1 MAKLNRANR
10 KKQLKQTLF
19 KSSVL
24 VSPVSLALMACGGG
38 SNNSESI
45 STHSGHAIKGPLQN
59 ATVFADLNRN
69 GKLDA
74 DEPNT
79 ISSADGSFSFNTSES
94 DFEIVVTTSKDTID
108 TSSGEIFDGLTLKA
122 PKGADVISPLT
133 TMVIET
139 NLNKEEVADILG
151 LGEINIFSFNPFS
164 DGVDA
169 NEALKVEKAAH
180 QTQLTLNAIATS
192 GKEAGLSE
200 ENAKEL
206 AIQSMAVKLEKA
218 SSDGGK
224 INLNNEDVLKDLV
237 SIAETKITEK
247 GGSKA
252 DFAKNSSVLINQV
265 KNKNIEISNLDSL
278 TSTEALSVF
287 ANTATISDTLA
298 TEIKSQTT
306 STIDVSDSTSSTST
320 DSASATS
327 SSCGSTST
335 TTVTAT
341 TTTTPAPFGMCDCVS
356 TTTAATATR
365 RNSNHTRSLRNVCN
379 YSHSSNGCDC
389 DAAAAEAAQAAA
401 EAAQAAAEAAA
412 STTSSSVDTT
422 TAVTPTV
429 TDATADAAAAEA
441 AQAAAEAAQA
451 AAEAAASTTSSS
463 VDTTTAVTPTVTVAT
478 AAAQLLDLD
487 VEKIDST
494 WGTSGNDHINVGA
507 FDDIVH
513 TSGGNDTIILGS
525 GGDTLIIEKATGHS
539 VVRDFDINED
549 QLVLATGVFIK
560 DVEIINDGFHLYTNF
575 GGHVHFE
582 NIGDISTAII

>member
-1 MAKLNRANR
+1 MKLNLANR
-10 KKQLKQTLF
+10 KKHLKQTLF

-38 SNNSESI
+38 SNNSEII

-139 NLNKEEVADILG
+139 NLNKEEVADIFG

-306 STIDVSDSTSSTST
+306 STISVSESTSSTST
-320 DSASATS
+320 NSSSAISAS
-327 SSCGSTST
+327 
-335 TTVTAT
+335 
-341 TTTTPAPFGMCDCVS
+341 CVS
-356 TTTAATATR
+356 TTTPVTVVPAAAAAAAAAA
-365 RNSNHTRSLRNVCN
+365 
-379 YSHSSNGCDC
+379 
-389 DAAAAEAAQAAA
+389 DAAAAD
-401 EAAQAAAEAAA
+401 AEAAA

-422 TAVTPTV
+422 TAVTTPVTV
-429 TDATADAAAAEA
+429 VPADAAAA
-441 AQAAAEAAQA
+441 AAAAD
-451 AAEAAASTTSSS
+451 AEAAASTTSSS
-463 VDTTTAVTPTVTVAT
+463 VDTTTAVTTTVTPPI
-478 AAAQLLDLD
+478 AAAKLLHLD

-513 TSGGNDTIILGS
+513 TSGGNDIIILGS
-525 GGDTLIIEKATGHS
+525 GSDTLIIENATGHT
-539 VVRDFDINED
+539 VVRDFDVNED

-560 DVEIINDGFHLYTNF
+560 DSEIINDGFHLYTNF

-582 NIGDISTAII
+582 NIADISTAIM

>member
-1 MAKLNRANR
+1 MSFVNVNDIGEWHLTVVNIANR
-10 KKQLKQTLF
+10 KNLSKRNHL
-19 KSSVL
+19 KSSAL
-24 VSPVSLALMACGGG
+24 LSPLSLALMACGGDDDSSG
-38 SNNSESI
+38 SV
-45 STHSGHAIKGPLQN
+45 TTYYGHAIKGPLKN
-59 ATVFADLNRN
+59 ATVFADLNKN

-164 DGVDA
+164 DGVDET
-169 NEALKVEKAAH
+169 EALKVEKAAH

-206 AIQSMAVKLEKA
+206 AIQSMAVKFEKA
-218 SSDGGK
+218 SSDGSK

-247 GGSKA
+247 GGNKA

-306 STIDVSDSTSSTST
+306 STDSS
-320 DSASATS
+320 SATS
-327 SSCGSTST
+327 S
-335 TTVTAT
+335 
-341 TTTTPAPFGMCDCVS
+341 DCVS
-356 TTTAATATR
+356 TTTATTTTTTVTALANCTTTTATV
-365 RNSNHTRSLRNVCN
+365 TAVT
-379 YSHSSNGCDC
+379 
-389 DAAAAEAAQAAA
+389 AVTATP
-401 EAAQAAAEAAA
+401 
-412 STTSSSVDTT
+412 TTTTDTT
-422 TAVTPTV
+422 TATTTTATV
-429 TDATADAAAAEA
+429 TD
-441 AQAAAEAAQA
+441 
-451 AAEAAASTTSSS
+451 TTSTAT
-463 VDTTTAVTPTVTVAT
+463 TTTATTTT
-478 AAAQLLDLD
+478 AAVGYLARDA
-487 VEKIDST
+487 EKIDST
-494 WGTSGNDHINVGA
+494 WGTSGNDRINVGA

-513 TSGGNDTIILGS
+513 TSGGNDSIILGS
-525 GGDTLIIEKATGHS
+525 GSDTLIIENTTGHS
-539 VVRDFDINED
+539 VIRDFDINED
-549 QLVLATGVFIK
+549 QVVLATGVFIE
-560 DVEIINDGFHLYTNF
+560 DAEIINDSFHLYTNF
-575 GGHVHFE
+575 GGHVQFE
-582 NIGDISTAII
+582 NSGDISTVIM

>member
-1 MAKLNRANR
+1 MAKLNLANR

-298 TEIKSQTT
+298 TEIKSQTI
-306 STIDVSDSTSSTST
+306 STIDVSDSASSTST
-320 DSASATS
+320 DSSSAISAS
-327 SSCGSTST
+327 
-335 TTVTAT
+335 
-341 TTTTPAPFGMCDCVS
+341 CVS
-356 TTTAATATR
+356 TTTP
-365 RNSNHTRSLRNVCN
+365 
-379 YSHSSNGCDC
+379 
-389 DAAAAEAAQAAA
+389 
-401 EAAQAAAEAAA
+401 
-412 STTSSSVDTT
+412 
-422 TAVTPTV
+422 VTV
-429 TDATADAAAAEA
+429 ATADAAAAEA

-478 AAAQLLDLD
+478 AAAKLLDLD

>member
-1 MAKLNRANR
+1 
-10 KKQLKQTLF
+10 
-19 KSSVL
+19 
-24 VSPVSLALMACGGG
+24 MACGGG

-356 TTTAATATR
+356 TTTAT
-365 RNSNHTRSLRNVCN
+365 
-379 YSHSSNGCDC
+379 
-389 DAAAAEAAQAAA
+389 
-401 EAAQAAAEAAA
+401 
-412 STTSSSVDTT
+412 TT
-422 TAVTPTV
+422 TAETPTTPVPFGMCATTVTVV

>member
-1 MAKLNRANR
+1 M
-10 KKQLKQTLF
+10 
-19 KSSVL
+19 L

-38 SNNSESI
+38 SKNSESI

-59 ATVFADLNRN
+59 ATVFADLNKN

-151 LGEINIFSFNPFS
+151 LGQINIFSFNPFS

-169 NEALKVEKAAH
+169 TEALKVEKAAH

-192 GKEAGLSE
+192 GKESGLSE

-206 AIQSMAVKLEKA
+206 AIQSMVVKFEKA
-218 SSDGGK
+218 SSDGSK

-252 DFAKNSSVLINQV
+252 DFAKNSAMLIDQV
-265 KNKNIEISNLDSL
+265 KNKNVEISNLDSL

-341 TTTTPAPFGMCDCVS
+341 TTTTPAPLGMCDCVS
-356 TTTAATATR
+356 TTTAATT
-365 RNSNHTRSLRNVCN
+365 TTPVPFGMC
-379 YSHSSNGCDC
+379 
-389 DAAAAEAAQAAA
+389 
-401 EAAQAAAEAAA
+401 A
-412 STTSSSVDTT
+412 SETTTTTTPTTDTTSTATTT
-422 TAVTPTV
+422 TATTT
-429 TDATADAAAAEA
+429 TD
-441 AQAAAEAAQA
+441 
-451 AAEAAASTTSSS
+451 TTSTAT
-463 VDTTTAVTPTVTVAT
+463 TTTATTTTDTTPTATTTTAMLTT
-478 AAAQLLDLD
+478 AAAQLLARDA
-487 VEKIDST
+487 EKIDSI

>member
-1 MAKLNRANR
+1 MAKLNLANR
-10 KKQLKQTLF
+10 KKHLKQTLF

-139 NLNKEEVADILG
+139 NLNNEEVADILG
-151 LGEINIFSFNPFS
+151 LGEINILSFNPFS

-341 TTTTPAPFGMCDCVS
+341 TTTTPAPLGMCDCVS
-356 TTTAATATR
+356 TTTATTTPVPFGMCASETTTTTTSVATT
-365 RNSNHTRSLRNVCN
+365 TT
-379 YSHSSNGCDC
+379 D
-389 DAAAAEAAQAAA
+389 
-401 EAAQAAAEAAA
+401 
-412 STTSSSVDTT
+412 TTSSTTPTTDTTSTTTPTTVTTT
-422 TAVTPTV
+422 TATTTSATPT
-429 TDATADAAAAEA
+429 
-441 AQAAAEAAQA
+441 
-451 AAEAAASTTSSS
+451 
-463 VDTTTAVTPTVTVAT
+463 T
-478 AAAQLLDLD
+478 AAAGLQARDA
-487 VEKIDST
+487 EKIDST

-513 TSGGNDTIILGS
+513 TSGGNDIIILGS
-525 GGDTLIIEKATGHS
+525 GSDTLIIENATGHS

-560 DVEIINDGFHLYTNF
+560 DAEIINDGFHLYTNF

-582 NIGDISTAII
+582 NIGDISTAIM

>member
-10 KKQLKQTLF
+10 KKQLKQTFF

-38 SNNSESI
+38 SKNSESI

-59 ATVFADLNRN
+59 ATVFADLNKN

-151 LGEINIFSFNPFS
+151 LGQINIFSFNPFS

-169 NEALKVEKAAH
+169 TEALKVEKAAH

-192 GKEAGLSE
+192 GKESGLSE

-252 DFAKNSSVLINQV
+252 DFAKNSAMLIDQV
-265 KNKNIEISNLDSL
+265 KNKNVEISNLDSL

-298 TEIKSQTT
+298 TEIKSQTI
-306 STIDVSDSTSSTST
+306 STIDVSDSTSSAST
-320 DSASATS
+320 DSSSAISAS
-327 SSCGSTST
+327 
-335 TTVTAT
+335 
-341 TTTTPAPFGMCDCVS
+341 CVS
-356 TTTAATATR
+356 TTTPVTVATA
-365 RNSNHTRSLRNVCN
+365 
-379 YSHSSNGCDC
+379 
-389 DAAAAEAAQAAA
+389 DAAAAEAAAAA
-401 EAAQAAAEAAA
+401 AAA

-422 TAVTPTV
+422 TVVT
-429 TDATADAAAAEA
+429 
-441 AQAAAEAAQA
+441 
-451 AAEAAASTTSSS
+451 
-463 VDTTTAVTPTVTVAT
+463 TPVTVAT
-478 AAAQLLDLD
+478 AAAKLLDLD

>member
-1 MAKLNRANR
+1 MAKLNLANR

-335 TTVTAT
+335 TTVTET
-341 TTTTPAPFGMCDCVS
+341 TTTTPAPLGMCDCVS
-356 TTTAATATR
+356 TTTAT
-365 RNSNHTRSLRNVCN
+365 
-379 YSHSSNGCDC
+379 
-389 DAAAAEAAQAAA
+389 
-401 EAAQAAAEAAA
+401 
-412 STTSSSVDTT
+412 TT
-422 TAVTPTV
+422 TAETPTTPV
-429 TDATADAAAAEA
+429 PFGMCASETTTTTTPTTD
-441 AQAAAEAAQA
+441 
-451 AAEAAASTTSSS
+451 TTSTAT
-463 VDTTTAVTPTVTVAT
+463 TTTAMLTT
-478 AAAQLLDLD
+478 AAARLLARDA
-487 VEKIDST
+487 EKIDSI

-513 TSGGNDTIILGS
+513 TSGGNDIIILGS
-525 GGDTLIIEKATGHS
+525 GSDTLIIENATGHS

-560 DVEIINDGFHLYTNF
+560 DAEIINDGFHLYTNF

>member
-1 MAKLNRANR
+1 MAKLNLANR

-192 GKEAGLSE
+192 GKESGLSE

-320 DSASATS
+320 DSASAIS
-327 SSCGSTST
+327 AS
-335 TTVTAT
+335 
-341 TTTTPAPFGMCDCVS
+341 CVS
-356 TTTAATATR
+356 TMTPVTVATA
-365 RNSNHTRSLRNVCN
+365 
-379 YSHSSNGCDC
+379 DAAA
-389 DAAAAEAAQAAA
+389 AAAAEAAAAA
-401 EAAQAAAEAAA
+401 AAAAPFGKC
-412 STTSSSVDTT
+412 TTTA

-478 AAAQLLDLD
+478 AAAKLLDLD

>member
-1 MAKLNRANR
+1 MAKLNLANR

-341 TTTTPAPFGMCDCVS
+341 TTTTPAPFGMCVCVS
-356 TTTAATATR
+356 TTTAT
-365 RNSNHTRSLRNVCN
+365 
-379 YSHSSNGCDC
+379 
-389 DAAAAEAAQAAA
+389 
-401 EAAQAAAEAAA
+401 
-412 STTSSSVDTT
+412 TT
-422 TAVTPTV
+422 TAETPTTPV
-429 TDATADAAAAEA
+429 PFGMCASETTTTTTPTTD
-441 AQAAAEAAQA
+441 
-451 AAEAAASTTSSS
+451 TTSTAT
-463 VDTTTAVTPTVTVAT
+463 TTTATTTTDTTSTATTTTAMLTT
-478 AAAQLLDLD
+478 AAARLLARDA
-487 VEKIDST
+487 EKIDSI

-513 TSGGNDTIILGS
+513 TSGGNDIIILGS
-525 GGDTLIIEKATGHS
+525 GSDTLIIENATGHS
-539 VVRDFDINED
+539 VVRDFDISED

-560 DVEIINDGFHLYTNF
+560 DAEIINDGFHLYTNF

-582 NIGDISTAII
+582 NIADISTAIM

>member
-1 MAKLNRANR
+1 
-10 KKQLKQTLF
+10 
-19 KSSVL
+19 
-24 VSPVSLALMACGGG
+24 MACGGG

-252 DFAKNSSVLINQV
+252 DFAKNSAMLIDQV
-265 KNKNIEISNLDSL
+265 KNKNVEISNLDSL

-287 ANTATISDTLA
+287 ADTATISDTLA
-298 TEIKSQTT
+298 TEIKSQTI
-306 STIDVSDSTSSTST
+306 STIDVSDSTSSAST
-320 DSASATS
+320 DSSSAISAS
-327 SSCGSTST
+327 
-335 TTVTAT
+335 
-341 TTTTPAPFGMCDCVS
+341 CVS
-356 TTTAATATR
+356 TTTPVTVATA
-365 RNSNHTRSLRNVCN
+365 
-379 YSHSSNGCDC
+379 
-389 DAAAAEAAQAAA
+389 DAAAAEAAAAA
-401 EAAQAAAEAAA
+401 AAAAPFGKC
-412 STTSSSVDTT
+412 TT
-422 TAVTPTV
+422 TATSVTTPV
-429 TDATADAAAAEA
+429 TDATADAAAAA
-441 AQAAAEAAQA
+441 A
-451 AAEAAASTTSSS
+451 AAASTTSSS

-478 AAAQLLDLD
+478 AAAKLLDLD

>member
-10 KKQLKQTLF
+10 KKQLKQTFF

-38 SNNSESI
+38 SKNSESI

-59 ATVFADLNRN
+59 ATVFADLNKN

-151 LGEINIFSFNPFS
+151 LGQINIFSFNPFS

-169 NEALKVEKAAH
+169 TEALKVEKAAH

-192 GKEAGLSE
+192 GKESGLSE

-206 AIQSMAVKLEKA
+206 AIQSMVVKFEKA
-218 SSDGGK
+218 SSDGSK

-252 DFAKNSSVLINQV
+252 DFAKNSAMLIDQV
-265 KNKNIEISNLDSL
+265 KNKNVEISNLDSL

-298 TEIKSQTT
+298 TEIKSQTI
-306 STIDVSDSTSSTST
+306 STIDVSDSTSSAST
-320 DSASATS
+320 DSSSAISAS
-327 SSCGSTST
+327 
-335 TTVTAT
+335 
-341 TTTTPAPFGMCDCVS
+341 CVS
-356 TTTAATATR
+356 TTTPVTVATA
-365 RNSNHTRSLRNVCN
+365 
-379 YSHSSNGCDC
+379 
-389 DAAAAEAAQAAA
+389 DAAAAEAAAAA
-401 EAAQAAAEAAA
+401 AAAAPFGKCTTTATSVTTPVTDATADAAAAAAAAAAA

-422 TAVTPTV
+422 TAVT
-429 TDATADAAAAEA
+429 
-441 AQAAAEAAQA
+441 
-451 AAEAAASTTSSS
+451 
-463 VDTTTAVTPTVTVAT
+463 TPVTVAT
-478 AAAQLLDLD
+478 AAAKLLDLD

-513 TSGGNDTIILGS
+513 TSGGNDIIILGS

>member
-1 MAKLNRANR
+1 MAKLNLANR
-10 KKQLKQTLF
+10 KKHLKQTLF

-151 LGEINIFSFNPFS
+151 LGQINIFSFNPFS

-169 NEALKVEKAAH
+169 TEALKVEKAAH

-192 GKEAGLSE
+192 GKESGLSE

-206 AIQSMAVKLEKA
+206 AIQSMVVKFEKA
-218 SSDGGK
+218 SSDGSK

-265 KNKNIEISNLDSL
+265 KNKNTEISNLDSL

-341 TTTTPAPFGMCDCVS
+341 TTTTPAPLGMCDCVS
-356 TTTAATATR
+356 TTTAATT
-365 RNSNHTRSLRNVCN
+365 TTPVPFGMC
-379 YSHSSNGCDC
+379 
-389 DAAAAEAAQAAA
+389 
-401 EAAQAAAEAAA
+401 A
-412 STTSSSVDTT
+412 SETTTTTTPTTDTTSTATTT
-422 TAVTPTV
+422 TATTTTDTTPT
-429 TDATADAAAAEA
+429 AT
-441 AQAAAEAAQA
+441 
-451 AAEAAASTTSSS
+451 
-463 VDTTTAVTPTVTVAT
+463 TTTAMLTT
-478 AAAQLLDLD
+478 AAAQLLARDA
-487 VEKIDST
+487 EKIDSI

-513 TSGGNDTIILGS
+513 TSGGNDIIILGS
-525 GGDTLIIEKATGHS
+525 GSDTLIIENATGHS

-560 DVEIINDGFHLYTNF
+560 DAEIINDGFHLYTNF

-582 NIGDISTAII
+582 NIGDISTAIM

>member
-1 MAKLNRANR
+1 MAKLNLANR
-10 KKQLKQTLF
+10 KKHLKQTLF

-356 TTTAATATR
+356 TTTAT
-365 RNSNHTRSLRNVCN
+365 
-379 YSHSSNGCDC
+379 
-389 DAAAAEAAQAAA
+389 
-401 EAAQAAAEAAA
+401 
-412 STTSSSVDTT
+412 TT
-422 TAVTPTV
+422 TAETPTTPV
-429 TDATADAAAAEA
+429 PFGMCASETTTTTTPTTD
-441 AQAAAEAAQA
+441 
-451 AAEAAASTTSSS
+451 TTSTAT
-463 VDTTTAVTPTVTVAT
+463 TTTAMLTT
-478 AAAQLLDLD
+478 AAARLLARDA
-487 VEKIDST
+487 EKIDSI

-513 TSGGNDTIILGS
+513 TSGGNDIIILGS
-525 GGDTLIIEKATGHS
+525 GSDTLIIENATGHS
-539 VVRDFDINED
+539 VVRDFDISED

-560 DVEIINDGFHLYTNF
+560 DAEIINDGFHLYTNF

-582 NIGDISTAII
+582 NIGDISTAIM

>member
-1 MAKLNRANR
+1 LLAKLNLANR

-341 TTTTPAPFGMCDCVS
+341 TTTTPAPVGMCDCVS
-356 TTTAATATR
+356 TTTAATT
-365 RNSNHTRSLRNVCN
+365 T
-379 YSHSSNGCDC
+379 
-389 DAAAAEAAQAAA
+389 AETPTTPVPFGMC
-401 EAAQAAAEAAA
+401 A
-412 STTSSSVDTT
+412 SETTTTTTPTTDTTSTATTT
-422 TAVTPTV
+422 TATTT
-429 TDATADAAAAEA
+429 TD
-441 AQAAAEAAQA
+441 
-451 AAEAAASTTSSS
+451 TTSTAT
-463 VDTTTAVTPTVTVAT
+463 TTTATTTTDTTSTATTTTAMLTT
-478 AAAQLLDLD
+478 AAARLLARDA
-487 VEKIDST
+487 EKIDSI

-513 TSGGNDTIILGS
+513 TSGGNDIIILGS
-525 GGDTLIIEKATGHS
+525 GSDTLIIENATGHS
-539 VVRDFDINED
+539 VVRDFDISED

-560 DVEIINDGFHLYTNF
+560 DAEIINDGFHLYTNF

-582 NIGDISTAII
+582 NIADISTAIM